1 MADPIRKVI
10 LKDGTVRYRFVTDGP
25 RRPNGSRRQITK
37 TFDTKK
43 QARSELSRI
52 RHQSKTGEYVSPDK
66 ITVSEW
72 LDKWLKTATV
82 DVERN
87 TVRSYTYALQSAKDY
102 FGDLPLQRLTEE
114 DVDDL
119 VSWMVKKGRGGNG
132 VGAYSVEL
140 ALSRLRSALNEAVRR
155 KLVVRNVAQFTRVPR
170 QVRKDQAR
178 RKVERKPWTEE
189 EVRVFLR
196 GSQGD
201 RLFAVL
207 LLSLLGLRPGE
218 VCGLK
223 WSAVDL
229 EVGTLRVEW
238 TRTLVGTQIE
248 EKETKTRAG
257 ERTLPLPAPVVAAL
271 RSFHVRQVAERLK
284 AGEAYEDSGYVLVD
298 KWGRPFA
305 SERLRYHAYR
315 LMKQVG
321 VRKVRPYDA
330 RHSALTFL
338 ATSGVPDTVLAA
350 WAGHA
355 NAAFTKRVYVSV
367 DPEHL
372 RVAASAFDR
381 LLG

>member
-37 TFDTKK
+37 TFD
-43 QARSELSRI
+43 SI

-87 TVRSYTYALQSAKDY
+87 TVRSYTYALQSAKGY

-140 ALSRLRSALNEAVRR
+140 ALIRLRSALNEAVRR

-178 RKVERKPWTEE
+178 RKAERKPWTEE
-189 EVRVFLR
+189 KVRVFLR

-298 KWGRPFA
+298 KWGRPFT

-381 LLG
+381 LLR